1 MRVTYCDTCG
11 CPIKTNKFRLIT
23 AKYEEN
29 INCNLDSEA
38 ENFYNSKKGFIKE
51 KEVEICENC
60 YALLN
65 KIFEHRMIKLLRL
78 ADDCTTL
85 YEVPEK
91 NKKNDTD

>member
-51 KEVEICENC
+51 KEVS
-60 YALLN
+60 
-65 KIFEHRMIKLLRL
+65 IFFTRGRSKSGRNIIFCSISSKMYYINRSPF
-78 ADDCTTL
+78 
-85 YEVPEK
+85 V
-91 NKKNDTD
+91 